1 MKSIFKRSL
10 FIVLICILANVCF
23 AQVQSFNAAE
33 IKNGTTKGA
42 VSVST
47 TLSVVNK
54 QMCKENGKG
63 VKIDAIEG
71 GSTAN
76 TVNDNYVQISAS
88 SDISKLVL
96 HATYNSS
103 GSGKKMAFVYWG
115 EGATPAIDNVLSAE
129 LVTFVGYDG
138 DCDKNYAEVTLPSG
152 VRTIRIYRQLKKF
165 DGTGSSSSNYG
176 DGTTFFIADIDV
188 TAGPAPASTDATLK
202 SLTYDGT
209 SVPNFSAST
218 TEYDVELPAGTTVVP
233 VVAAETNDAAAKAVV
248 TQADKLPGVAK
259 VKVTAEDPTFT
270 KEYSITFTVESANP
284 KVESATWANIRG
296 TANVDNINMTITGQV
311 LNGSSLTLEPKF
323 TGKYLDSWTP
333 TGAQDFSKGSIDY
346 TFSSATSEKTKYTVT
361 ITEAPAMSSDASLKS
376 LTYGGQS
383 VPNFS
388 PSTYVYNIELTAGI
402 KTPPAIAAVANDAK
416 ATMEITQAPSVPG
429 VGKVVVTAEDGTTT
443 QTYTINYTVVVPPSG
458 LTTHVPE
465 VYEGRLSD
473 GGYATPLVNFDQ
485 REYEV
490 YYTERTADGD
500 YPTFSTTLAEEGKAT
515 GISGST
521 SKTKNEGRPGDKWF
535 EGTIYSHSE
544 CKSASSEGE
553 FKFETKK
560 IREHRLSSSDTYQ
573 FHVQGFDQFSL
584 WGMDKKLDPK
594 NGNQVFVVKVDGV
607 EQPTDESLYNTE
619 KYTIRRYALSS
630 GEHLIEISTT
640 CTGSN
645 VCYMGGFSLRVAQEP
660 RLKYLKGNDSAQV
673 VMQTTAIKPIT
684 YSTKY
689 NNIAGAETKLV
700 WDGAEATGINLAKI
714 EGAIA
719 DTFKVSGNAN
729 CPVGE
734 YKYSVVA
741 TFNGIETSRAKGTFK
756 VASDICSM
764 TDIKVTVYQNEEMDQ
779 IIFAYHALSGNDVKL
794 EWPSGKPQGTVDG
807 KGDNGK
813 YIIGGTPTNTGD
825 FPFEVS
831 VLGADTVIKGLI
843 TVKPLDYGNNPVL
856 YLCKHTNEAPKE
868 GIYNYLKKDNKW
880 NPIERRGKNDGLRP
894 ADQYAHYKWI
904 LIAED
909 ADANNEE
916 VKAIIRGGSNLPVLN
931 MNAFSYAYMESS
943 DMPNG
948 WGEPDN
954 GSLTDEGRFITVQ
967 REDHPIFKALNKKRG
982 DKIQVLDTVDHK
994 GLMPVNI
1001 FPNGGTL
1008 CLATALMRNDTDY
1021 YGDGKPQTFL
1031 HEIPAAVRGGK
1042 KYICMPIAQNSS
1054 NRLHANGKKLID
1066 AVINYLLSNEATI
1079 DPPVTQ
1085 ITKFMIDDIKGTI
1098 SQVDKT
1104 IKFEID
1110 LTEHPTFDVK
1120 AVKPIVT
1127 LASDHTFVTP
1137 NSGEEID
1144 FSTSTILPI
1153 EYVVSDYINRTTYKV
1168 SVRTYTSEG
1177 LEEVYA
1183 VGDWVNI
1190 YDIFGRKIA
1199 TTNENIYTMSL
1210 PRGIYIIVTDAGH
1223 TLKITR

>member
-188 TAGPAPASTDATLK
+188 TAGPAPASADATLK

-259 VKVTAEDPTFT
+259 VEVTAEDGTTKKVYQITFT
-270 KEYSITFTVESANP
+270 KETANP

-296 TANVDNINMTITGQV
+296 TANIDNVNMTITGQV
-311 LNGSSLTLEPKF
+311 LNGSSLVLEPQFK
-323 TGKYLDSWTP
+323 GKYLDSWTP

-361 ITEAPAMSSDASLKS
+361 ITEAPAMSSDATLKS

-388 PSTYVYNIELTAGI
+388 PTTYVYNIELTAGI

-416 ATMEITQAPSVPG
+416 ATVQITQATSVPG
-429 VGKVVVTAEDGTTT
+429 VGKVLVTAEDVTVT

-465 VYEGRLSD
+465 IYEGRLSD
-473 GGYATPLVNFDQ
+473 GGYATPLVNYNS

-490 YYTERTADGD
+490 FYAGRLDEGGTKLTIHTVPADK
-500 YPTFSTTLAEEGKAT
+500 SR
-515 GISGST
+515 GI
-521 SKTKNEGRPGDKWF
+521 TKNESSSSCEAIDGWFKCAGGDK
-535 EGTIYSHSE
+535 GTGFAV
-544 CKSASSEGE
+544 KDE
-553 FKFETKK
+553 FNKATE
-560 IREHRLSSSDTYQ
+560 RC
-573 FHVQGFDQFSL
+573 HVMNNSQTDELHIKGFDQFSL
-584 WGMDKKLDPK
+584 YAMDKKVNPSKPTDNK
-594 NGNQVFVVKVDGV
+594 VFQVFIDGV
-607 EQPTDESLYNTE
+607 EQAMELNQSA
-619 KYTIRRYALSS
+619 TIRRFDIAS
-630 GEHLIEISTT
+630 GEHVIKIVSGGDGCLL
-640 CTGSN
+640 
-645 VCYMGGFSLRVAQEP
+645 GGFSLRVAQEP

-700 WDGAEATGINLAKI
+700 WDGAEATGIDLAKI

-931 MNAFSYAYMESS
+931 MNAFSYAYIESS

-1120 AVKPIVT
+1120 AVQPIVT
-1127 LASDHTFVTP
+1127 LASDYTFVTP

>member
-1 MKSIFKRSL
+1 MKSIFRSL
-10 FIVLICILANVCF
+10 FIVLICLLANVCF

-218 TEYDVELPAGTTVVP
+218 TEYSVELPAGTTAVP

-259 VKVTAEDPTFT
+259 VEVTAEDGTT
-270 KEYSITFTVESANP
+270 KKTYQITFTVETANP

-296 TANVDNINMTITGQV
+296 TANVDNVNMTITGQV
-311 LNGSSLTLEPKF
+311 LNGSSLVLEPQF
-323 TGKYLDSWTP
+323 TGKYLDSYTP
-333 TGAQDFSKGSIDY
+333 TGAQDFGKGTIEY
-346 TFSSATSEKTKYTVT
+346 VFSSATSETTKYTVT

-376 LTYGGQS
+376 LTYGGTS

-388 PSTYVYNIELTAGI
+388 PTTYVYNIELTAGI
-402 KTPPAIAAVANDAK
+402 KTPPVIDAVANDAK
-416 ATMEITQAPSVPG
+416 AKVEITQAPSVPG
-429 VGKVVVTAEDGTTT
+429 VGKVVVTAEDETVT
-443 QTYTINYTVVVPPSG
+443 QTYTINYTTPVPPSG

-473 GGYATPLVNFDQ
+473 GGYATPLVEVEG

-490 YYTERTADGD
+490 YYASRNASSNASL
-500 YPTFSTTLAEEGKAT
+500 PTK
-515 GISGST
+515 
-521 SKTKNEGRPGDKWF
+521 PGDKVTGI
-535 EGTIYSHSE
+535 EDE
-544 CKSASSEGE
+544 ASASSSYLKTKDGWCEAKMNSISGGTSAKAGKSGE
-553 FKFETKK
+553 FEELFDEWRMSGNGIK
-560 IREHRLSSSDTYQ
+560 IDI
-573 FHVQGFDQFSL
+573 QGFDQFNYYAA
-584 WGMDKKLDPK
+584 DKSVEIDSKTGTFK
-594 NGNQVFVVKVDGV
+594 KEQRFQVFIDDVM
-607 EQPTDESLYNTE
+607 QPETQCSTDATV
-619 KYTIRRYALSS
+619 RRYDISS
-630 GEHLIEISTT
+630 GHHVIEVKSLS
-640 CTGSN
+640 GGDSKFF
-645 VCYMGGFSLRVAQEP
+645 GFSLRVAQEP

-673 VMQTTAIKPIT
+673 VMQTTAIRPIT

-689 NNIAGAETKLV
+689 NNVPGAKTELI
-700 WDGAEATGINLAKI
+700 WDGNEATGIELTEI
-714 EGAIA
+714 EGTLA
-719 DTFKVSGNAN
+719 DTFKVSGTAL

-734 YKYSVVA
+734 YKYAVVA
-741 TFNGIETSRAKGTFK
+741 SFNGVETSRATGKFT
-756 VASDICSM
+756 VASDIRSM

-779 IIFAYHALSGNDVKL
+779 IIFAYYALSGDAVKL
-794 EWPSGKPQGTVDG
+794 NWPNGKPQGTIDG
-807 KGDNGK
+807 KGTDGK
-813 YIIGGTPTNTGD
+813 FVIGGTPTNTGS

-831 VLGADTVIKGLI
+831 VLGADTIIKGNI
-843 TVKPLDYGNNPVL
+843 TVKPLDYGTNPVL
-856 YLCKHTNEAPKE
+856 YLCKHTDKAPNE
-868 GIYNYLKKDNKW
+868 GVYQYLKSANW
-880 NPIERRGKNDGLRP
+880 NPIERKGKIDGLRP
-894 ADQYAHYKWI
+894 ADQYANYKWI

-916 VKAIIRGGSNLPVLN
+916 VMAVIRGGSNLPVLN
-931 MNAFSYAYMESS
+931 MNAFSYAYLKSS

-954 GSLTDEGRFITVQ
+954 GSVSNEGCFITVQ
-967 REDHPIFKALNKKRG
+967 REDHPIFKALKKKHG
-982 DKIQVLDTVDHK
+982 DKIQILDTVDHK

-1001 FPNGGTL
+1001 FQNGGTL
-1008 CLATALMRNDTDY
+1008 CLATALTRNDTNY
-1021 YGDGKPQTFL
+1021 FGDGQPQTFL
-1031 HEIPAAVRGGK
+1031 HEIPASVRGGK
-1042 KYICMPIAQNSS
+1042 KYICLPIAQNSS
-1054 NRLHANGKKLID
+1054 SRLHSHGKELISE
-1066 AVINYLLSNEATI
+1066 VINYLLNNESTV

-1085 ITKFMIDDIKGTI
+1085 ITHFMIDDMKGTI

-1110 LTEHPTFDVK
+1110 LTEHPTFDIK
-1120 AVKPIVT
+1120 SVKPIVT
-1127 LASDHTFVTP
+1127 LANSDYTFVTP
-1137 NSGEEID
+1137 NSGEEVD
-1144 FSTSTILPI
+1144 FSTSLFYPV
-1153 EYVVSDYINRTTYKV
+1153 EYIVSDYINRTTYKV
-1168 SVRTYTSEG
+1168 SIRTYTSEG
-1177 LEEVYA
+1177 LAEVYA
-1183 VGDWVNI
+1183 VGDWITI

-1210 PRGIYIIVTDAGH
+1210 PRGIYIIVTESGQ